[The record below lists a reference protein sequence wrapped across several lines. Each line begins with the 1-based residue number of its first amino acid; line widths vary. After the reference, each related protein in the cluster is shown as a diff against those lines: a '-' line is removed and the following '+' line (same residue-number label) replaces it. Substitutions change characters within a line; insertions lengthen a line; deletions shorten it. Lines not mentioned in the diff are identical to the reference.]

1 MDKALYVAMT
11 GASASLQAQATVSHN
26 LANSDTPGF
35 KEAFANTEAY
45 AVRGPGY
52 ASRIDAMHVDAGF
65 NRRVGA
71 QHFTGNALDLS
82 LQPGNWLAVQARDG
96 TEGYTRAGALTVTP
110 NGQLVTPSGNP
121 VLDENNN
128 PVAVPPHQAIEVGH
142 DGTVSII
149 PLGEGPQTMAM
160 VARLKVVDAPNERL
174 ERGLDGLFRNTDPN
188 QPFTLATGKTLD
200 SGMLEASNVDAAG
213 ALVQMIQLQRQ
224 FEMQVKVIKHGDEN
238 ARSANS
244 LLRLNG

>member
-11 GASASLQAQATVSHN
+11 GASASLQAQTTVSHN

-35 KEAFANTEAY
+35 KAALANTEAF

-160 VARLKVVDAPNERL
+160 VARLKVVQAPDERL
-174 ERGLDGLFRNTDPN
+174 ERGLDGLFRNTDPQ
-188 QPFTLATGKTLD
+188 QPFVPATGKAMD

-224 FEMQVKVIKHGDEN
+224 YEMQVKVIKNGDEN
-238 ARSANS
+238 ARAANS